1 MVKNIRTIVLII
13 VGVIS
18 IGLSIRCF
26 TFGKLGYEEKMEYG
40 GDAFTGIQN
49 ATAKTSQ
56 NVVELAKIAKF
67 GFGSV
72 LLVVGLSFLGIGLTS
87 PIQNSE
93 NNDGIML
100 DETKSTDQ
108 TSSEEKR
115 GKELEPGG
123 ESR

>member
-1 MVKNIRTIVLII
+1 MII

-26 TFGKLGYEEKMEYG
+26 TFGKLDYEEKMEYG

-115 GKELEPGG
+115 GKELESGS